1 MRVGVCVNCSAS
13 VAVVLTVVLL
23 VSSLFVA
30 VGQSH
35 AEEAAAKDS
44 QGHPVTVTS
53 TVFEPKSGADDVPF
67 TRYDGSL
74 FGLQRDNNFGPR
86 DFFPPFFNGGGI
98 ASGDIDRD
106 GWPDVVSASGPLIH
120 IYLNQNGQTFR
131 PIAMDITGMDDLAI
145 FNVAL
150 VDIDGD
156 GWLDLFG
163 TTYLKGNF
171 ILINQQGQFTSD
183 GLRQLPRGK
192 AVVSLSVAF
201 GDVDHDADLD
211 VVVGNWFAGASKKHP
226 PPRSQNELWLNE
238 GGSFEPQALEELVG
252 ETLSTLLSDWNGDG
266 WLDLIVGNDFDAPDF
281 YYRGDGMGGFELI
294 ERRDGIIP
302 TTTHTTMSID
312 TGDYDNDLDLDIF
325 IDQITARATGPSAQ
339 VQMQALEH
347 YCDEVIDDA
356 ERDRCNAN
364 MATREG
370 FFYGSNHQPSHIR
383 NCATVPDEADKNACI
398 GMQVMMTAQRV
409 RDQELCERIP
419 ETEIRTYSLC
429 RNYFEEILPHD
440 PEMLDQAI
448 PQRMNENVLL
458 RWDEKEQQFVDEA
471 DSAGVGFTGWSW
483 NARFA
488 DVDNDEWQ
496 DLFVAAG
503 SWFRA
508 TQSGTTANFFFHNEA
523 GETFS
528 DQTDAY
534 GFQNFMIVS
543 AYTTLDFDRDGD
555 LDFVTNSIN
564 GPLWL
569 LRNNNQDGN
578 SIMFQLRDEVGNRD
592 GIGTKFFIHYGP
604 DAERHQMRELKA
616 SGGYLS
622 FDEPLA
628 HFGLGDYESVE
639 RLVIEWSTG
648 GKTEIPGPFAAG
660 HMYSIQRRKD
670 GKL

>member
-1 MRVGVCVNCSAS
+1 MVGLARLGS
-13 VAVVLTVVLL
+13 VLL

-30 VGQSH
+30 VGLSRAQDVV
-35 AEEAAAKDS
+35 AKDVLAKDP
-44 QGHPVTVTS
+44 QGHPVSIAATA
-53 TVFEPKSGADDVPF
+53 FEPRSGSDEIPF
-67 TRYDGSL
+67 TRYDGGL
-74 FGLQRDNNFGPR
+74 FGLQQDNNFGPR
-86 DFFPPFFNGGGI
+86 DFFPPFFNGSGI

-106 GWPDVVSASGPLIH
+106 GWPDVVSANGALIN

-131 PIAMDITGMDDLAI
+131 PIEMDVAGIEDLAI

-150 VDIDGD
+150 VDIDAD
-156 GWLDLFG
+156 GWLDLLG
-163 TTYLKGNF
+163 TTYLQGNF
-171 ILINQQGQFTSD
+171 IVLNQQGRFTSE

-192 AVVSLSVAF
+192 AVLTSSVAF
-201 GDVDHDADLD
+201 GDVDRDGDLD
-211 VVVGNWFAGASKKHP
+211 VVAGNWFAGASKKHP

-238 GGSFEPQALEELVG
+238 GGSFEAQPLVELVG
-252 ETLSTLLSDWNGDG
+252 ETLSTLLSDWSGDG
-266 WLDLIVGNDFDAPDF
+266 WLDLIVGNDFEVPDF
-281 YYRGDGMGGFELI
+281 YYRGDGNGGFELI

-302 TTTHTTMSID
+302 HTTQTTMSID

-325 IDQITARATGPSAQ
+325 VDQITARATGPSAQ
-339 VQMQALEH
+339 VQALPLDH
-347 YCDEVIDDA
+347 YCDEVVDDA
-356 ERDRCNAN
+356 QRERCRAN
-364 MATREG
+364 MVPRQG
-370 FFYGSNHQPSHIR
+370 FFYGSNHKPSHVR
-383 NCATVPDEADKNACI
+383 NCAALTDEADKKACI
-398 GMQVMMTAQRV
+398 GMQVAMTAIRG
-409 RDQELCERIP
+409 RDQELCDRIP
-419 ETEIRTYSLC
+419 NTETRTYSLC
-429 RNYFEEILPHD
+429 RNFFEDIFPHD
-440 PEMLDQAI
+440 VEMLDQAI

-458 RWDEKEQQFVDEA
+458 RWDEKEQRFVDEA

-496 DLFVAAG
+496 DIFVVAG

-508 TQSGTTANFFFHNEA
+508 TPSGTTANFFFHNEA

-578 SIMFQLRDEVGNRD
+578 SITFQLRDEVGNRD

-604 DAERHQMRELKA
+604 ESERHQMRELKA

-622 FDEPLA
+622 FDEPLV
-628 HFGLGDYESVE
+628 HFGLGDYKSVD
-639 RLVIEWSTG
+639 RLVVEWSTG
-648 GKTEIPGPFAAG
+648 GRTEIPGPLHAG
-660 HMYSIQRRKD
+660 QRYTLQRSMD
-670 GKL
+670 EQP